1 MCQKNGFIINKRVFT
16 LDTIQKRV
24 SHSIK
29 HIVLLFVSLV
39 MFFPFLW
46 MVTNSIKTTEEIW
59 SFPPTWWSENPQ
71 WHNFIDAWNAA
82 PFGLYMLNSTYTAV
96 VIVVIQVL
104 NSAMIAYAFTQFR
117 FRGRNLLFGI
127 ILVSYMVPVAATY
140 VPSYVL
146 ISKMG
151 LIDTHTAVIISNA
164 STVFGIFLFRQ
175 AFLQIPKELIEAAKV
190 DGASHFRILW
200 SVIYPL
206 TKPTFITLGL
216 ISFIGMYNNYL
227 WPSLILNTEEKLL
240 ITKGL
245 RQFFI
250 QEGAYG
256 IEWPLIMAASTF
268 TVVPLL
274 IIFAFVQKW
283 FVRAISD
290 QGLKG

>member
-16 LDTIQKRV
+16 LNTIQKRV

>member
-1 MCQKNGFIINKRVFT
+1 MYLKNGFIINKRVLT
-16 LDTIQKRV
+16 LETIQKRV
-24 SHSIK
+24 SQSMK
-29 HIVLLFVSLV
+29 HIVLIAISLV

-59 SFPPTWWSENPQ
+59 SFPPTWWPENPQ
-71 WHNFIDAWNAA
+71 WHNFLDAWNSA
-82 PFGLYMLNSTYTAV
+82 PFGLYMFNSTFTAAC
-96 VIVVIQVL
+96 IVAIQL
-104 NSAMIAYAFTQFR
+104 FNSAMIAYAITQFR
-117 FRGRNLLFGI
+117 FRGKNLLFGI

-146 ISKMG
+146 ISNMG

-164 STVFGIFLFRQ
+164 ATVFGIFLFRQ
-175 AFLQIPKELIEAAKV
+175 AFMQIPKELVEAAKV
-190 DGASHFRILW
+190 DGAGHFRILW
-200 SVIYPL
+200 RVIFPL

-227 WPSLILNTEEKLL
+227 WPALILNSEEKLL

-268 TVVPLL
+268 AIVPLL
-274 IIFAFVQKW
+274 VIFAFVQKW
-283 FVRAISD
+283 FVAAISD

>member
-59 SFPPTWWSENPQ
+59 SFPPTWWPENPQ

-290 QGLKG
+290 HGLKG

>member
-127 ILVSYMVPVAATY
+127 ILVLYMVPVAATY

>member
-59 SFPPTWWSENPQ
+59 SFPPTWWPENPQ